1 MAQELNFV
9 VVEANTVSELEKKV
23 NDRMN
28 FDYVITNTP
37 MLIHTDSNG
46 IRYIQTMVK
55 KSK

>member
-1 MAQELNFV
+1 MAQDLNFI
-9 VVEANTVSELEKKV
+9 VVEANTISELEKKV

-28 FDYVITNTP
+28 FNYVITNTP

-55 KSK
+55 KTK